1 VAAKGLTEC
10 PGFSAPLL
18 VQVSLRLAIVDLE
31 TGWITT
37 VARRGVTMANECYM
51 ASLDERG
58 PGFIG
63 ITGGHARRET

>member
-1 VAAKGLTEC
+1 
-10 PGFSAPLL
+10 LL

-37 VARRGVTMANECYM
+37 VARRRVAMANERYM
-51 ASLDERG
+51 ASLDERV

-63 ITGGHARRET
+63 ISGGRARRET